1 MNNYCIFA
9 KPMVYAKYEET
20 PIEFKE
26 IGYNI
31 FERPFEYMKYG
42 DTLKLDN
49 HLFLLILFK

>member
-49 HLFLLILFK
+49 HLFFNSYY